1 LAVGW
6 FFRIKAERRMSHIF
20 LDTRDGRLALY
31 LNGELQF
38 DQRDEHLYHEPLAL
52 VPTALARD
60 RSPGRPLRVLI
71 LGGGDG
77 LALREVLRF
86 PEVAECHVLDRD
98 PEVLRLGRGALEDL
112 NRHAFRDPRARS
124 HALDARLFLKRARG
138 FDVLICDLTYPR
150 DVAGASLF
158 SVTSFRRMRTA
169 LRPEGIL
176 AMNAVSPE
184 LTPQAFGCIGQTL
197 GAAGLWAVPYAFVLP
212 SFASEGYGR
221 WGFCFASARPIP
233 DVEFR
238 RLTLPVGAR
247 LTAHD
252 FLAGTRFPATVINAL
267 DAAPNRKDELLA
279 YLSSDS
285 PLRWEGPLRPFRFT
299 PEGRSPSAASRPMPE
314 RTAAQGFA
322 RWLRQADGRRSLGEL
337 LACLPV
343 AQRGH
348 TREVLLEWS
357 HHLEALL
364 RSVDLRLF
372 LDELLR
378 RAREL
383 PQAWRQELRALKD
396 RLRDGGPSAEELLH
410 LTHRVLAILLLV
422 LVLANLFFPDN
433 LYAKGFSSS
442 SVHGGSGSGASPF
455 YGFSFSNPTA
465 RYSPFRSRSTYAG
478 GRFYSYGSPTSP
490 SWVYDSQGR
499 EYPALRF
506 AFTDTRGGQRP
517 MASLLALTKD
527 LQLLE
532 TSGIAYT
539 AAVPGYRFLLDP
551 GRLRVLDREG
561 VEVVAL
567 LPDARLEDEVKQQLR
582 AQGPLIEK
590 AITDHQRWLDWVRWA
605 STTAGG
611 QQAAS
616 ELAALEAIRQAVA
629 SAQAVWEGVSPRPAP
644 AGGGTSVFPGVY
656 LEPPGPDPV
665 RRSVVLISPDGTAR
679 PRSVAPPPALTSE
692 DRFLFWVL
700 NRWLTE
706 GRDPS
711 LADPIARW
719 IETHGEALGVR
730 PARPTTAGQ
739 PS

>member
-1 LAVGW
+1 
-6 FFRIKAERRMSHIF
+6 MSHIF

-52 VPTALARD
+52 APTALARD

-77 LALREVLRF
+77 LALREVLRY
-86 PEVAECHVLDRD
+86 PEVAECHVVDRD
-98 PEVLRLGRGALEDL
+98 PEVLRLGEGVLADL

-124 HALDARLFLKRARG
+124 HAQDARQFLKRARG

-150 DVAGASLF
+150 DIAGASLF
-158 SVTSFRRMRTA
+158 SVTSVRRMRAA
-169 LRPEGIL
+169 LRPGGIL
-176 AMNAVSPE
+176 ALNAVSPE

-197 GAAGLWAVPYAFVLP
+197 GAAGLWAVPYAFALP

-221 WGFCFASARPIP
+221 WGFYLASTHPIP
-233 DVEFR
+233 DLELR
-238 RLTLPVGAR
+238 RLTLPPGAR
-247 LTAHD
+247 LTARD
-252 FLAGTRFPATVINAL
+252 LLAGTRLPATAITAL

-279 YLSSDS
+279 YLFNDS
-285 PLRWEGPLRPFRFT
+285 PLRWEGPLRPHRFT
-299 PEGRSPSAASRPMPE
+299 PVKRSESAARPMPE

-322 RWLRQADGRRSLGEL
+322 RWLRQVDGRRSLGEL

-343 AQRGH
+343 AERGH

-357 HHLEALL
+357 HQIEALL
-364 RSVDLRLF
+364 RGVDLRLF

-396 RLRDGGPSAEELLH
+396 RLRDGVPSGEELLH

-442 SVHGGSGSGASPF
+442 SGHGGHGLASPTF

-478 GRFYSYGSPTSP
+478 GRFSSYGSTTPP

-506 AFTDTRGGQRP
+506 AFTDARGGQRP
-517 MASLLALTKD
+517 IASLLALTKD

-539 AAVPGYRFLLDP
+539 VAVPGYRFLLDP
-551 GRLRVLDREG
+551 GRLRVLDRDG

-616 ELAALEAIRQAVA
+616 ELAALEAIRQAVV
-629 SAQAVWEGVSPRPAP
+629 SAQATWEGANPRPGPAP
-644 AGGGTSVFPGVY
+644 VGGGTPIFPGVY
-656 LEPPGPDPV
+656 LEPPGPDPA
-665 RRSVVLISPDGTAR
+665 RRSVVLISPEGTAR
-679 PRSVAPPPALTSE
+679 PRSIAPPPTLTSE

-700 NRWLTE
+700 NRRLTE

-711 LADPIARW
+711 LTDPIARW
-719 IETHGEALGVR
+719 IETHGEAIGVR